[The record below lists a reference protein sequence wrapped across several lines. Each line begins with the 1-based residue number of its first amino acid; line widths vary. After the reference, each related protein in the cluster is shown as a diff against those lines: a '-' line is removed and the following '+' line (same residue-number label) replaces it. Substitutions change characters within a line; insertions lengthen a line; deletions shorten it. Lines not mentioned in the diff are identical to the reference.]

1 MKHLLILLKFT
12 NLADRSKVAETDQ
25 EQKQFSNTL
34 LPPPKKKLMA
44 ISYRYVIHLVHSCI
58 KFKSDKITLDYYF
71 IIETKLVTT
80 EIESVPLWNLN

>member
-34 LPPPKKKLMA
+34 LPPPKKKVNGDFLP
-44 ISYRYVIHLVHSCI
+44 ICHTPRSLLY
-58 KFKSDKITLDYYF
+58 
-71 IIETKLVTT
+71 
-80 EIESVPLWNLN
+80 